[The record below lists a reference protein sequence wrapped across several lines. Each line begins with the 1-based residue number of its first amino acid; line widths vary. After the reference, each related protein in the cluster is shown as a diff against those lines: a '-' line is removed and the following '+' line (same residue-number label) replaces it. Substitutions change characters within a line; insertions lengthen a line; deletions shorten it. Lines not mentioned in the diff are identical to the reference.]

1 MRCRWWSF
9 LALATV
15 LCVAGFAQ
23 KGQVQD
29 KPDPLAKPD
38 PTVKV
43 QNWRITPIKVAPRN
57 PADYVRYTP
66 RGDFFPASGGTV
78 VYDVTGTPSYDSR
91 GASCNVRVT
100 IQSPNNKT
108 HFSGIG
114 WDVQLTAYSP
124 SWLSEIAVLIT
135 NVNGEGYIL
144 RPGAGDTFGGTQ
156 SYSSGG

>member
-38 PTVKV
+38 PTVKA
-43 QNWRITPIKVAPRN
+43 QNWRVTPIKVAPRN

-78 VYDVTGTPSYDSR
+78 VYDVTGTPSYDLDAR
-91 GASCNVRVT
+91 AVMC
-100 IQSPNNKT
+100 
-108 HFSGIG
+108 
-114 WDVQLTAYSP
+114 ASP
-124 SWLSEIAVLIT
+124 SK
-135 NVNGEGYIL
+135 
-144 RPGAGDTFGGTQ
+144 RPTTRPISLASAGMCN
-156 SYSSGG
+156 

>member
-23 KGQVQD
+23 KGQVQE

-38 PTVKV
+38 PTVKA

-57 PADYVRYTP
+57 PADYVPYNP

-78 VYDVTGTPSYDSR
+78 VYDVTGTPSYDSVQAR
-91 GASCNVRVT
+91 AAMCASLFNRPT
-100 IQSPNNKT
+100 I
-108 HFSGIG
+108 
-114 WDVQLTAYSP
+114 
-124 SWLSEIAVLIT
+124 
-135 NVNGEGYIL
+135 
-144 RPGAGDTFGGTQ
+144 RPISLESLGMC
-156 SYSSGG
+156 S

>member
-57 PADYVRYTP
+57 PADYVRYSP
-66 RGDFFPASGGTV
+66 RGDFFPTSGGTV
-78 VYDVTGTPSYDSR
+78 VYDVTGTPS
-91 GASCNVRVT
+91 
-100 IQSPNNKT
+100 
-108 HFSGIG
+108 
-114 WDVQLTAYSP
+114 L
-124 SWLSEIAVLIT
+124 
-135 NVNGEGYIL
+135 
-144 RPGAGDTFGGTQ
+144 
-156 SYSSGG
+156 